1 MLKSGVHSA
10 KRRRQSTPDKVVSS
24 SRRFQFGLFEVDLR
38 SGELRRQGVRI
49 KLQEQPFQVLI
60 MLLDRPGEL
69 ITREEIR
76 QCLWPD
82 TIVEFESNLNAVIK
96 RLREALD
103 DGADNP
109 RFVETVRG
117 RGYRFLSTAGLQT
130 NAADVLGDAYDASI

>member
-1 MLKSGVHSA
+1 MLKSSLLSVKRWQEYMSDDPISGA
-10 KRRRQSTPDKVVSS
+10 K
-24 SRRFQFGLFEVDLR
+24 RFQFGLFDVDMR

-49 KLQEQPFQVLI
+49 KLQEQPFVVLT
-60 MLLDRPGEL
+60 MLLKRPGEL

-82 TIVEFESNLNAVIK
+82 TIVDFETNLNAVIK

-117 RGYRFLSTAGLQT
+117 RGYRFLQA
-130 NAADVLGDAYDASI
+130 